1 MESMAAGHSSTG
13 NENSGTQLIKFSSD
27 DRWFMD
33 GDIFFA
39 FTGAHFDARTLIPE
53 LKNKAKLIITEKEAT
68 GSNVIYR
75 PDARQIYKKFIKAG
89 AKVYPLHVLGIT
101 GTKGKSTIAWWL
113 SSLLGFGY
121 MGTLGIRAKD
131 VKFVLPTTTTGAD
144 ALFNT
149 YRRTGEDHWVVE
161 LSSIGLAEDRLPLPL
176 EGLVWTTF
184 EPEHM
189 DYHKT
194 TYAYFLA
201 KKKAFSYL
209 KKGTFALLG
218 QNVPQADIGTP
229 YLTLRYGDTGDFYIL
244 DRREYE
250 WEQEVKIYTPQGPSV
265 VHIPM
270 PGKVFAHDA
279 VGTVAAAFLWKGT
292 KLEGEFPSVP
302 VRMNHVI
309 INGIEMVIDFAH
321 TPESIDACLQTVA
334 QRWGNDFV
342 VIHGATGYEPQN
354 KSYEII
360 KVINRYGIPG
370 AASIIKSLDQCQSEE
385 TLRRYEN
392 AGFITGSSTEV
403 FQLCSKKF
411 KKWVI
416 VGMRD
421 AYDRLK
427 EAGIYGT

>member
-89 AKVYPLHVLGIT
+89 ARVYPLHVLGIT

-121 MGTLGIRAKD
+121 MGTLGITAKD

-209 KKGTFALLG
+209 KKGTFELLG

-250 WEQEVKIYTPQGPSV
+250 WEQEVKIYTPQGSSV

-279 VGTVAAAFLWKGT
+279 VGTVAAAFLWKGI

-342 VIHGATGYEPQN
+342 VIHGATGYEPQS

-360 KVINRYGIPG
+360 RVINRYGIPG

>member
-1 MESMAAGHSSTG
+1 
-13 NENSGTQLIKFSSD
+13 
-27 DRWFMD
+27 
-33 GDIFFA
+33 
-39 FTGAHFDARTLIPE
+39 
-53 LKNKAKLIITEKEAT
+53 
-68 GSNVIYR
+68 
-75 PDARQIYKKFIKAG
+75 
-89 AKVYPLHVLGIT
+89 
-101 GTKGKSTIAWWL
+101 
-113 SSLLGFGY
+113 
-121 MGTLGIRAKD
+121 
-131 VKFVLPTTTTGAD
+131 
-144 ALFNT
+144 
-149 YRRTGEDHWVVE
+149 
-161 LSSIGLAEDRLPLPL
+161 
-176 EGLVWTTF
+176 
-184 EPEHM
+184 
-189 DYHKT
+189 
-194 TYAYFLA
+194 
-201 KKKAFSYL
+201 
-209 KKGTFALLG
+209 
-218 QNVPQADIGTP
+218 QADIDTP
-229 YLTLRYGDTGDFYIL
+229 SLTLRYGDTGDFYIL

-250 WEQEVKIYTPQGPSV
+250 WEQEVKVYTPQGSSV

-279 VGTVAAAFLWKGT
+279 VGTVAAAFLWKGI

-370 AASIIKSLDQCQSEE
+370 AASIIKSLDQRQSEE

-392 AGFITGSSTEV
+392 AGFITGSSAEV

>member
-121 MGTLGIRAKD
+121 MGTLGITAKD

-250 WEQEVKIYTPQGPSV
+250 WEQEVKIYTPQGSSV

-279 VGTVAAAFLWKGT
+279 VGTVAAAFLWKGI

>member
-121 MGTLGIRAKD
+121 MGTLGITAKD

-194 TYAYFLA
+194 TYAYYLA

-250 WEQEVKIYTPQGPSV
+250 WEQEVKIYTPQGSSV

-279 VGTVAAAFLWKGT
+279 VGTVAAAFLWKGI

>member
-121 MGTLGIRAKD
+121 MGTLGITAKD

-209 KKGTFALLG
+209 KKGTFELLG

-250 WEQEVKIYTPQGPSV
+250 WEQEVKIYTPQGSSV

-279 VGTVAAAFLWKGT
+279 VGTVAAAFLWKGI

-342 VIHGATGYEPQN
+342 VIHGATGYEPQS

>member
-121 MGTLGIRAKD
+121 MGTLGITAKD

-250 WEQEVKIYTPQGPSV
+250 WEQEVKIYTPQGSSV

-279 VGTVAAAFLWKGT
+279 VGTVAAAFLWKGI

-342 VIHGATGYEPQN
+342 VIHGATGYEPQS

>member
-13 NENSGTQLIKFSSD
+13 NENNGTQLINFSSD
-27 DRWFMD
+27 NRWFMD

-113 SSLLGFGY
+113 SSLLGFSY
-121 MGTLGIRAKD
+121 MGTLGITAKD

-250 WEQEVKIYTPQGPSV
+250 WEQEVKIYTPQGSSV

-279 VGTVAAAFLWKGT
+279 VGTVAAAFLWKGI

-370 AASIIKSLDQCQSEE
+370 AASIIKSLDQRQSEE

>member
-121 MGTLGIRAKD
+121 MGTLGITAKD

-209 KKGTFALLG
+209 KKGTFELLG

-250 WEQEVKIYTPQGPSV
+250 WEQEVKIYTPQGSSV

-279 VGTVAAAFLWKGT
+279 VGTVAAAFLWKGI